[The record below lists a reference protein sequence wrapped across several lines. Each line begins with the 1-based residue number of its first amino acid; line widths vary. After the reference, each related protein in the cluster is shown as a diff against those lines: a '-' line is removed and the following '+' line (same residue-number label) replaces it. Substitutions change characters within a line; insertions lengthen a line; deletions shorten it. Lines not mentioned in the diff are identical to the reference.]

1 MDGISQS
8 VGINSLFITADGNV
22 LVEFGGN
29 TAEASA
35 GCCSISYPR
44 ALLNLGRR
52 GKCHFLRCIVRQTC
66 PNEKFSESVTKCDAH
81 VGHGEER

>member
-1 MDGISQS
+1 MDGISES
-8 VGINSLFITADGNV
+8 VDINPQFITADGNV

-35 GCCSISYPR
+35 GCYSISCPR

-52 GKCHFLRCIVRQTC
+52 RKCHFLRCFVRQTC
-66 PNEKFSESVTKCDAH
+66 HNEKFSGSVTKCNAH
-81 VGHGEER
+81 VGHGGER